1 MRSTMREPR
10 QTNRPSI
17 SFPRPRTWGEGLNRE
32 GLNRETDNGEHNT
45 ADEARTTRKKRR
57 NFVSR
62 LKNSIIGAPHIDF
75 PDEEAQ
81 DPHGQPSMTMG
92 ARQQK
97 RISFSPTLLKLS
109 ESGSQHPELVDFTT
123 GRELNEDG
131 GEHEPQKKRLS
142 TTRRTNVNKT
152 ELTMGLS
159 DLSADFLDFAL
170 KARGQD
176 WLKSLSLR
184 DPRFCIKAFFDDV
197 AMDGCNKIEEGTFH
211 PELLSPL
218 MKYFQRSSVFSVWRP
233 TSIVSIEKMMRG
245 HGVGKG
251 LDIKGKSAKKGK
263 LSAFIPFLQIHEEEH
278 KKKIRN
284 LPSGGRIRIFYK
296 KEVARDRAYGILTG
310 VLNEMLEK
318 VAVAEK
324 AAEEKRQALRDSELS
339 VFGDFRST
347 KQILDNE
354 EEKNLKSIKYL
365 KMDDPSIEKINNYSP
380 KCFGLEM
387 PKRLFWEGYVMRA
400 KDISRHPG
408 SDFETG
414 RPSIPGFQ
422 VTVTLSL
429 CIIFLDESL
438 PASQTIFRT

>member
-1 MRSTMREPR
+1 
-10 QTNRPSI
+10 
-17 SFPRPRTWGEGLNRE
+17 
-32 GLNRETDNGEHNT
+32 
-45 ADEARTTRKKRR
+45 
-57 NFVSR
+57 
-62 LKNSIIGAPHIDF
+62 
-75 PDEEAQ
+75 
-81 DPHGQPSMTMG
+81 
-92 ARQQK
+92 
-97 RISFSPTLLKLS
+97 
-109 ESGSQHPELVDFTT
+109 
-123 GRELNEDG
+123 
-131 GEHEPQKKRLS
+131 
-142 TTRRTNVNKT
+142 
-152 ELTMGLS
+152 
-159 DLSADFLDFAL
+159 
-170 KARGQD
+170 
-176 WLKSLSLR
+176 
-184 DPRFCIKAFFDDV
+184 
-197 AMDGCNKIEEGTFH
+197 
-211 PELLSPL
+211 
-218 MKYFQRSSVFSVWRP
+218 
-233 TSIVSIEKMMRG
+233 
-245 HGVGKG
+245 
-251 LDIKGKSAKKGK
+251 
-263 LSAFIPFLQIHEEEH
+263 
-278 KKKIRN
+278 
-284 LPSGGRIRIFYK
+284 
-296 KEVARDRAYGILTG
+296 
-310 VLNEMLEK
+310 MLEK